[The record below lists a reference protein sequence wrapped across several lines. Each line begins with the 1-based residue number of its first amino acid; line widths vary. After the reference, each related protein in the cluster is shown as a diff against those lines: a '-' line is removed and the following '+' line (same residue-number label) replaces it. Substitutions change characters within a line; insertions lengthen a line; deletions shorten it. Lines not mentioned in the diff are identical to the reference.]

1 MDTFMIMLKNVL
13 IFVLLAVPGYL
24 LVRGKKLTQKDS
36 GGFSLLLT
44 NVCIPF
50 MILSSARIVL

>member
-24 LVRGKKLTQKDS
+24 LVRGKKLNYFQS
-36 GGFSLLLT
+36 
-44 NVCIPF
+44 
-50 MILSSARIVL
+50 